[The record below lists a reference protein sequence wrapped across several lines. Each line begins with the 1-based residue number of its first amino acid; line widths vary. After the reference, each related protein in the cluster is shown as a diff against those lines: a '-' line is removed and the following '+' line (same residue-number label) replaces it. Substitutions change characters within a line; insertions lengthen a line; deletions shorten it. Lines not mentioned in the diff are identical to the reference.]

1 MKNGRLYKLRFSF
14 RLSIIA
20 ILLTSGMI
28 GQSVSPELL
37 NGLKWRMIGPFR
49 GGRAV
54 AVAGVPGDSTTFYF
68 GAVNGGIWKTT
79 DAGTV
84 WTPVFDSQP
93 IGSIGAIA
101 VASSDHKRSTPEP
114 ASPIFAP
121 TCPLEMA
128 STNQLTAVQ
137 PGPTSALRT
146 RARSAAS

>member
-54 AVAGVPGDSTTFYF
+54 AVAGVRGD
-68 GAVNGGIWKTT
+68 
-79 DAGTV
+79 
-84 WTPVFDSQP
+84 
-93 IGSIGAIA
+93 
-101 VASSDHKRSTPEP
+101 
-114 ASPIFAP
+114 
-121 TCPLEMA
+121 
-128 STNQLTAVQ
+128 
-137 PGPTSALRT
+137 
-146 RARSAAS
+146 